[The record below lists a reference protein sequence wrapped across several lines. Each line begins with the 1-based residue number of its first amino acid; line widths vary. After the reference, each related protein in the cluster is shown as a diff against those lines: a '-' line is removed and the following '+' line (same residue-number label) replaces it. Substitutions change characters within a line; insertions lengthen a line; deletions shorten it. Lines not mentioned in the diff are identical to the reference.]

1 MKKLENETTLKGLF
15 IKEILE
21 RLDKC
26 QTEEERK
33 IIEKALEIGMSVL
46 EWYIWK

>member
-1 MKKLENETTLKGLF
+1 LK
-15 IKEILE
+15 
-21 RLDKC
+21 KC

-33 IIEKALEIGMSVL
+33 IIEKAIEIGIDVL